1 MSDMVPFHDS
11 GNDMPFSELFHLMD
25 HTFRN
30 WASLLEG
37 GMQSRMQERDKE
49 YLLEVYLPGV
59 NRQQINLRTSGNL
72 LHVVVSQ
79 EAGQS
84 RQGGGY
90 DMHQQQ
96 YGRMERSFALDN
108 VQQERIS
115 AELQNGL
122 LRVHLPK
129 QDVSGQRYR
138 EIPIG

>member
-11 GNDMPFSELFHLMD
+11 GNDMPFSQLFRLMD
-25 HTFRN
+25 HTLRN
-30 WASLLEG
+30 WASLLDG
-37 GMQSRMQERDKE
+37 GMQSRMQEQDKE
-49 YLLEVYLPGV
+49 YLLEIYLPGV
-59 NRQQINLRTSGNL
+59 SRQQISLRTSGNL
-72 LHVVVSQ
+72 LHVAVSH
-79 EAGQS
+79 EVNQS
-84 RQGGGY
+84 RQDGGY

-115 AELQNGL
+115 AELQNNT

-129 QDVSGQRYR
+129 RDVSGQRYR